1 MSPILHIDKDA
12 LESLVKKKVT
22 EKLDSYLEEERKL
35 RKKEEQKRKT
45 LEKKLLKKQS
55 RISHSTDQKFF
66 YKTKLN
72 FSDGDSGGNEWMLT
86 YSDVITLMLTLFV
99 LLFSLSKFDVTKFE
113 QVKQSIDRDLIKTE
127 QVSTTSF
134 SALKQ
139 KMDAIF
145 HEFRM
150 KDQVAIKLEPRGL
163 RIRMPNKAM
172 FDIGS
177 AKIKKPM
184 LPILSKVVQSII
196 SSGFDNYVIEVDG
209 HTDNIPVRNSKIYP
223 SNWELSTNRATNV
236 VKYFISLGIPPNRL
250 RAAGYADSRP
260 IVPNT
265 DDKGNPIPENQA
277 KNRRVEILV
286 ERM

>member
-12 LESLVKKKVT
+12 LESLVSKKVE
-22 EKLDSYLEEERKL
+22 EKLESRLKEERNL
-35 RKKEEQKRKT
+35 RKQEEQKRKA
-45 LEKKLLKKQS
+45 LEKELSKKS
-55 RISHSTDQKFF
+55 ASIAHSTEPKYF
-66 YKTKLN
+66 YKTKLT

-99 LLFSLSKFDVTKFE
+99 LLFSLSKFDITKFE

-127 QVSTTSF
+127 QVSPTTF
-134 SALKQ
+134 AALKQ
-139 KMDAIF
+139 KMNAIF
-145 HEFRM
+145 KDFRM

-163 RIRMPNKAM
+163 NIRLSNKAM

-177 AKIKKPM
+177 AKIKKSM
-184 LPILSKVVQSII
+184 FPILAKVVQSIK

>member
-1 MSPILHIDKDA
+1 MSPILHIDKEA
-12 LESLVKKKVT
+12 LESLVIKKVE
-22 EKLDSYLEEERKL
+22 EKLESRLTEERNL
-35 RKKEEQKRKT
+35 RKKEEQKRKA
-45 LEKKLLKKQS
+45 LEKELSKQS
-55 RISHSTDQKFF
+55 TRISHFSEPKYL
-66 YKTKLN
+66 YKTKIS
-72 FSDGDSGGNEWMLT
+72 FSTGDSGGDEWMLT

-99 LLFSLSKFDVTKFE
+99 LLFSLSKFDITKFE

-127 QVSTTSF
+127 QVSTTTF
-134 SALKQ
+134 AALKQ
-139 KMDAIF
+139 KMNAIF
-145 HEFRM
+145 KDFRM

-163 RIRMPNKAM
+163 NIRLSNKAM

-177 AKIKKPM
+177 AKIKKSM
-184 LPILSKVVQSII
+184 YPILAKVVQSIE

-223 SNWELSTNRATNV
+223 SNWELSANRATNV

-260 IVPNT
+260 IVPNS
-265 DDKGNPIPENQA
+265 DKNGNPIPENQA